1 MDQRI
6 SEFVSVVRAR
16 NVRESLAAALLIIYF
31 GYRLTMAP
39 EGVHPVGAGVVIAAC
54 LFILILAWTV
64 LHIPETDLSRFPPQE
79 HPEHWRK
86 KMTTQAAALKLAWL
100 WYVLPLLG
108 GVALIVVGRDEGWN
122 STPAMI
128 SLAVLAVIGLF
139 LAMANVSAGKQM
151 ERDRDAW
158 FPPAANS

>member
-6 SEFVSVVRAR
+6 AEFVSVVRAR
-16 NVRESLAAALLIIYF
+16 NVRESLAAVLLILYF

-39 EGVHPVGAGVVIAAC
+39 EGVHPVGACIVIAAC
-54 LFILILAWTV
+54 IVILLLAWTI
-64 LHIPETDLSRFPPQE
+64 LDIPESDVTRFPPDQ

-108 GVALIVVGRDEGWN
+108 GVALIVVGRGEGWN
-122 STPAMI
+122 STSAVV
-128 SLAVLAVIGLF
+128 SLVVLALIGLL
-139 LAMANVSAGKQM
+139 LAAANVSAGARLER
-151 ERDRDAW
+151 ERDEW
-158 FPPAANS
+158 FGNAAKA

>member
-1 MDQRI
+1 MEQRI

-16 NVRESLAAALLIIYF
+16 NVRESLAAVLLIIYF

-39 EGVHPVGAGVVIAAC
+39 EGVHPVGAGIVIVAC

-64 LHIPETDLSRFPPQE
+64 LNIPETDLSRYPPQQ
-79 HPEHWRK
+79 HPDHWRK

-108 GVALIVVGRDEGWN
+108 GVALIVVGRGEGWN
-122 STPAMI
+122 STGAMI
-128 SLAVLAVIGLF
+128 SLVALALIGLF
-139 LAMANVSAGKQM
+139 LTMANVSAGKQM
-151 ERDRDAW
+151 ERDRDEW
-158 FPPAANS
+158 FPTAKA

>member
-16 NVRESLAAALLIIYF
+16 NVRESLAAVLLIIYF

-54 LFILILAWTV
+54 LFILILVWAV
-64 LHIPETDLSRFPPQE
+64 LHIPETDLSRYPPE
-79 HPEHWRK
+79 GHPDHWRK
-86 KMTTQAAALKLAWL
+86 TMTTQAAALKLAWL

-122 STPAMI
+122 STPAII
-128 SLAVLAVIGLF
+128 SLVVLTVIGLF
-139 LAMANVSAGKQM
+139 LAVANVSAGNKL
-151 ERDRDAW
+151 ERDRDEW
-158 FPPAANS
+158 FPVGKA